1 MERYLTFQEPHR
13 IRYTTDEGVCI
24 HDQYVTIRYEFT
36 TVESSIQFQGDLRR
50 KDLVDF
56 YDVDVVWTNVHGRTD
71 GFGKV
76 KGIGAIQRLKLWRD
90 RYTTFHSLSVCANKT
105 DGQYR
110 EYDIHS
116 FDGELRGRDD
126 RAKQLRLNASGR
138 RHTSGDDQHSHRR
151 FSLPHRMRS
160 RTRTNDSSEPR
171 SLQQPT
177 LDIRY
182 LAIQFTERQ
191 AYRRFIET
199 WLYCH
204 SSDREFNGIPF
215 PPNHFELP
223 SPQILPGHS
232 PDLPVSG
239 WPSHMLESVPE
250 PSDAAEAT
258 P

>member
-126 RAKQLRLNASGR
+126 RAKQLRLNATGR
-138 RHTSGDDQHSHRR
+138 RHTSGDDQQHSHRR

-191 AYRRFIET
+191 
-199 WLYCH
+199 
-204 SSDREFNGIPF
+204 G
-215 PPNHFELP
+215 
-223 SPQILPGHS
+223 
-232 PDLPVSG
+232 
-239 WPSHMLESVPE
+239 
-250 PSDAAEAT
+250 
-258 P
+258 